1 MQGLKQLDQEGIF
14 DTSST
19 IVVVFPDHGS
29 RYMSKIYSDNWMQE
43 QGFLDGQDQE
53 VTAISKIK

>member
-1 MQGLKQLDQEGIF
+1 MQGLKQLNQEGVF
-14 DTSST
+14 DASST

-43 QGFLDGQDQE
+43 QGFLDSHEEPLEAG
-53 VTAISKIK
+53 SKLK